1 MRRVYF
7 LLFFILCTGY
17 ACAQSHILTKDDRQV
32 IENFKVLPDRNYSFE
47 KIISDSSLP
56 FTPNPLL
63 YNFKE
68 NSAYWIKY
76 SIQNPFRNAQEYYVS
91 VFPFIDNDFY
101 FYDKDQY
108 KWQKMSS
115 GLVKSDNTR
124 TYGYFPLTIDNNSI
138 SVFYSRVNVKALEN
152 FKDSTH
158 IRLRLYKAAVINA
171 DEQKSRIVWISTLVI
186 IFILF
191 LYNLYTWLVFKDRAF
206 LYYLLILTG
215 SAFYLTALKR
225 HLNLLTSFRWFHVQL
240 TKEGYTFYYD
250 QASVVTDLAILLIL
264 TGFLQFT
271 RNYLQTKAT
280 LPKYDRLLK
289 YSNVIF
295 SLVVFFVI
303 ISGTLSD
310 GYTPVYTHMVM
321 NSFTIVLIFLII
333 WVGIVSY
340 KRKYLFGKYFLLAN
354 ALPLLLVML
363 VAIYFIINPVGADKS
378 TPLPNLAILSLVIT
392 FAVALFAR
400 INVLKQDLGNEQL
413 QAQSLVNNLKMAEQ
427 SNTEKEIVLKEIH
440 HRVKNN
446 LQIINGLLFMQ
457 FKDNNDEKMKA
468 QLKQSQERIKSM
480 ALVHNKLYESD
491 STVHV
496 YIKEYIK
503 DLAGDILKTN
513 TPAGK
518 SIQLNIQ
525 ENEAINLSL
534 DTSVSLGLILN
545 ELITNACKY
554 AFTGK
559 ESGHINITINKQ
571 GSGYQLIVK
580 DNGDGLADDFHQ
592 KNSMGLRLVSN
603 LAKQLGGQAKFE
615 NNNGTVVIVDFVDR
629 VAA

>member
-1 MRRVYF
+1 MRRGYF
-7 LLFFILCTGY
+7 LLIFLICTGS
-17 ACAQSHILTKDDRQV
+17 AFAQPYVLTKDDRQI
-32 IENFKVLPDRNYSFE
+32 IENFQVLPDRNYSFE
-47 KIISDSSLP
+47 KIISDSSLL
-56 FTPNPLL
+56 FTTNPLL

-68 NSAYWIKY
+68 NKAYWVRFTIE
-76 SIQNPFRNAQEYYVS
+76 NPFRNTQDYYVS
-91 VFPFIDNDFY
+91 VFPFIDNLFY
-101 FYDKDQY
+101 YYDKDAN
-108 KWQKMSS
+108 KWQKIRS

-124 TYGYFPLTIDNNSI
+124 NYSHFPITVYNNSKE
-138 SVFYSRVNVKALEN
+138 SFYALVSLN
-152 FKDSTH
+152 ALAKFKDSTH
-158 IRLRLYKAAVINA
+158 LRLRLYKAAVINA
-171 DEQKSRIVWISTLVI
+171 DEQQSRVFWIGTLVI

-191 LYNLYTWLVFKDRAF
+191 LYNLYTWFVFKDRAF

-215 SAFYLTALKR
+215 SALYLTALKR

-250 QASVVTDLAILLIL
+250 LASILTNLAILLIL
-264 TGFLQFT
+264 TGFIQFT
-271 RNYLQTKAT
+271 RNYLQTKVT
-280 LPKYDRLLK
+280 LPKYDSILK
-289 YSNVIF
+289 YGNALF
-295 SLVVFFVI
+295 SLIVLLV
-303 ISGTLSD
+303 TLSGIMVD
-310 GYTPVYTHMVM
+310 GYTPVYAHLIM
-321 NSFTIVLIFLII
+321 NSFTVVLIFLII

-378 TPLPNLAILSLVIT
+378 TPLPNLAVLSLVIT

-400 INVLKQDLGNEQL
+400 INILKQDLGNEQL

-427 SNTEKEIVLKEIH
+427 SNTEKEVVLKEIH

-480 ALVHNKLYESD
+480 ALVHNKLYETD
-491 STVHV
+491 NTVHV

-518 SIQLNIQ
+518 SIELNIE
-525 ENEAINLSL
+525 ENEAVNLSL

-554 AFTGK
+554 AFANK
-559 ESGHINITINKQ
+559 ESGHINIAINKQ
-571 GSGYQLIVK
+571 ASGYQLIVK
-580 DNGDGLADDFHQ
+580 DDGSGLANDFHQ
-592 KNSMGLRLVSN
+592 KNSMGLRLVTN
-603 LAKQLGGQAKFE
+603 LSKQLGGKAKFE
-615 NNNGTVVIVDFVDR
+615 NNNGTVVIVDFVD
-629 VAA
+629 AAAA

>member
-1 MRRVYF
+1 MRKGYC
-7 LLFFILCTGY
+7 LLIFILCIGS
-17 ACAQSHILTKDDRQV
+17 AFAQPNVLTKKDKQV
-32 IENFKVLPDRNYSFE
+32 IESFEILADHNYSFE

-68 NSAYWIKY
+68 NKAYWVRFTIE
-76 SIQNPFRNAQEYYVS
+76 NPYRNAQEYYLS

-101 FYDKDQY
+101 YYDKDQN
-108 KWQKMSS
+108 KWQTTRS
-115 GLVKSDNTR
+115 GLAKSDNSR
-124 TYGYFPLTIDNNSI
+124 KYSHFPLTVDNNSKT
-138 SVFYSRVNVKALEN
+138 SFYTRINLKALVN

-158 IRLRLYKAAVINA
+158 IHLRLYNAAAIDA
-171 DEQKSRIVWISTLVI
+171 DEQKSRVFWIGTLVI

-191 LYNLYTWLVFKDRAF
+191 LYNLYTWFIFKDKAF
-206 LYYLLILTG
+206 LYYLLILIG
-215 SAFYLTALKR
+215 SAVYLTALKK
-225 HLNLLTSFRWFHVQL
+225 HFNLLTDLRWFNVVL
-240 TKEGYTFYYD
+240 TEEGYTFYLD
-250 QASVVTDLAILLIL
+250 LAAILTNLAILIIL
-264 TGFLQFT
+264 TGFIQFT
-271 RNYLQTKAT
+271 RNYLQTKVT
-280 LPKYDRLLK
+280 LPKYDSLLK
-289 YSNVIF
+289 YGNVLF
-295 SLVVFFVI
+295 SLLVFFV
-303 ISGTLSD
+303 TFNAMTTD
-310 GYTPVYTHMVM
+310 GYSSVYTYLIM
-321 NSFTIVLIFLII
+321 NTVTVALVLLII
-333 WVGIVSY
+333 WTGIVSY
-340 KRKYLFGKYFLLAN
+340 RRKYLFGKYFLLAN
-354 ALPLLLVML
+354 ILPLLLVML
-363 VAIYFIINPVGADKS
+363 VAIYFIVNPIGADKS
-378 TPLPNLAILSLVIT
+378 TPLPNLAVLSLIIT

-427 SNTEKEIVLKEIH
+427 SNTEKEVVLKEIH

-513 TPAGK
+513 TPVGK
-518 SIQLNIQ
+518 SIQLNIE

-554 AFTGK
+554 AFTLK
-559 ESGHINITINKQ
+559 ENGHINIAINKQ
-571 GSGYQLIVK
+571 GNSYQLIVK
-580 DNGDGLADDFHQ
+580 DDGSGLADDFNQ
-592 KNSMGLRLVSN
+592 KNSMGLRLVTN
-603 LAKQLGGQAKFE
+603 LSKQLGGVAKFE
-615 NNNGTVVIVDFVDR
+615 NNSGAVVTINFVDS